1 MKDLLFIAYR
11 LKVMEYLN
19 IRKESERMTNGIF
32 KIPTPKNEPG
42 NTYAPGTKERETLK
56 AELQRQSELL
66 VDIPLI
72 INGQDI
78 KTDTVKQVVM
88 PHDHQHILA
97 NYSEAGEQEL
107 RDAIEA
113 AMAAKDAWANM
124 PWEHRAAIFLK
135 AADLISGPYR
145 DLMNAATMLGQSKTA
160 IQAEIDSAQEL
171 IDFLRFGVDYANQI
185 YQIQPDSMKNVWNR
199 LDYRPLDGFVL
210 AISPFNF
217 TAIGGNLPAAPAMM
231 GNVVVW
237 KPATTSLLA
246 NYYFI
251 RILEEAGLPKG
262 VINFIPS
269 RGSQVSEIVLTDSR
283 MAGFHFTGSTA
294 TFQTIWKNVGENI
307 ANYASY
313 PRLVGETGGKDFVF
327 AHETAQ
333 ADKVVAALVRGA
345 FEYQGQKCS
354 AASRAYIPA
363 SLWEEVKSGVIEET
377 AKLKVGDV
385 RDFRNFMG
393 AVIDKPAFDSIKEYI
408 EYAKSSPEAEII
420 AGGTYDD
427 SVGYFIQPTVI
438 VTTNPNFKTMVEEIF
453 GPVLTIYVYEN
464 EQLEDTLQAV
474 DTASMYALTG
484 AIFAQNRQAINHLE
498 NRLSGAA
505 GNFYINDK
513 PTGAMINQQPFGGS
527 RGSGTNDKAGS
538 VFNMIRWTT
547 PRVIKE
553 NFVPTTDITYPF
565 MDEE

>member
-1 MKDLLFIAYR
+1 M
-11 LKVMEYLN
+11 
-19 IRKESERMTNGIF
+19 SNGIF
-32 KIPTPKNEPG
+32 KIPAVKNEPG

-56 AELQRQSELL
+56 AELKRQSET
-66 VDIPLI
+66 VIEIPVI
-72 INGQDI
+72 INGEDV

-88 PHDHQHILA
+88 PHAHQHVLA
-97 NYSEAGEQEL
+97 NYSQAGEKEL
-107 RDAIEA
+107 RDAVEA
-113 AMAAKDAWANM
+113 AMAAKEAWANM
-124 PWEHRAAIFLK
+124 PWEHRASIFLK

-145 DLMNAATMLGQSKTA
+145 DVMNAATMLGQSKTA
-160 IQAEIDSAQEL
+160 FQSEIDAAQEL
-171 IDFLRFGVDYANQI
+171 IDFLRFGVECANQI
-185 YQIQPDSMKNVWNR
+185 YQIQPDSMKNIWNR
-199 LDYRPLDGFVL
+199 TDYRPLDGFVL

-237 KPATTSLLA
+237 KPATTSILA
-246 NYYFI
+246 NYYFM

-262 VINFIPS
+262 VINFVPS
-269 RGSQVSEIVLTDSR
+269 RGSQVSEVVLTDPR
-283 MAGFHFTGSTA
+283 MAGFHFTGSTD
-294 TFQTIWKNVGENI
+294 TFNTIWKTVGENI
-307 ANYASY
+307 SKYQSY
-313 PRLVGETGGKDFVF
+313 PRLIGETGGKDFVF

-333 ADKVVAALVRGA
+333 ADKVAAALVRGA

-363 SLWEEVKSGVIEET
+363 SMWEAVKGKLLEET

-393 AVIDKPAFDSIKEYI
+393 AVIDKPAFDSITGYI
-408 EYAKSSPEAEII
+408 DYAANSEDAEII

-427 SVGYFIQPTVI
+427 SVGYFIQPTII

-464 EQLEDTLQAV
+464 DKLEETLDAV
-474 DTASMYALTG
+474 NTASIYALTG
-484 AIFAQNRQAINHLE
+484 AIFAQDRNAIIHLE
-498 NRLSGAA
+498 RRLSEAA

-513 PTGAMINQQPFGGS
+513 PTGAMVNQQPFGGS

-538 VFNMIRWTT
+538 IFNMIRWTS

-553 NFVPTTDITYPF
+553 NFVPTTDIAYPF

>member
-1 MKDLLFIAYR
+1 M
-11 LKVMEYLN
+11 
-19 IRKESERMTNGIF
+19 SNGIF
-32 KIPTPKNEPG
+32 KIPTPTNEPG
-42 NTYAPGTKERETLK
+42 NTYAPGTKQRETLK
-56 AELQRQSELL
+56 AELKRQSEI
-66 VDIPLI
+66 VIDIPVI
-72 INGQDI
+72 INGKDI
-78 KTDTVKQVVM
+78 KTETVKQVVM
-88 PHDHQHILA
+88 PHDHHHVLA
-97 NYSEAGEQEL
+97 NYSEASEKEL
-107 RDAIEA
+107 RDAVEA

-124 PWEHRAAIFLK
+124 PWEYRAAIFLK

-145 DLMNAATMLGQSKTA
+145 DLLNAATMLGQSKTA
-160 IQAEIDSAQEL
+160 VQAEIDSAQEL
-171 IDFLRFGVDYANQI
+171 IDFLRFGVDFANQI
-185 YQIQPDSMKNVWNR
+185 YGLQPNSMKNIWNR

-217 TAIGGNLPAAPAMM
+217 TAIGGNLPTAAAIM

-237 KPATTSLLA
+237 KPATTAILS
-246 NYYFI
+246 NYYFM
-251 RILEEAGLPKG
+251 RVLEEAGLPKG
-262 VINFIPS
+262 VINFVPS
-269 RGSQVSEIVLTDSR
+269 RGSQVSEVVLKDPR
-283 MAGFHFTGSTA
+283 MSGFHFTGSTS
-294 TFQTIWKNVGENI
+294 TFQTIWKTVGENI
-307 ANYASY
+307 VNYKSY

-333 ADKVVAALVRGA
+333 ADKVVAAIVRGA

-363 SLWEEVKSGVIEET
+363 SMWEEVKKGLVEET

-393 AVIDKPAFDSIKEYI
+393 AVIDKPAFDSITSYI
-408 EYAKSSPEAEII
+408 DYAAASDEAEII

-427 SVGYFIQPTVI
+427 SVGYFIQPTII

-453 GPVLTIYVYEN
+453 GPVITIYVYEN
-464 EQLEDTLQAV
+464 DKLEETLDSL

-484 AIFAQNRQAINHLE
+484 AIFAQDRGAIMHLE
-498 NRLSGAA
+498 RRLSGAA

-513 PTGAMINQQPFGGS
+513 PTGAMIHQQPFGGS

-538 VFNMIRWTT
+538 VFNMIRWTS

-553 NFVPTTDITYPF
+553 NFAPTTDIAYPF

>member
-1 MKDLLFIAYR
+1 
-11 LKVMEYLN
+11 
-19 IRKESERMTNGIF
+19 MTNGIF
-32 KIPTPKNEPG
+32 KIPTPTNEPG

-56 AELQRQSELL
+56 AELKRQSEIV
-66 VDIPLI
+66 VDIPVI
-72 INGQDI
+72 INGQNI

-88 PHDHQHILA
+88 PHAHQHVLA
-97 NYSEAGEQEL
+97 NYSEAGEKEL

-113 AMAAKDAWANM
+113 AMDAKEAWANM

-145 DLMNAATMLGQSKTA
+145 DVMNAATMLGQSKTA

-171 IDFLRFGVDYANQI
+171 IDFLRFGVEYANQV
-185 YQIQPDSMKNVWNR
+185 YAIQPASMKNVWNR
-199 LDYRPLDGFVL
+199 TDYRPLDGFVL

-246 NYYFI
+246 NYYFM

-262 VINFIPS
+262 VINFVPS

-307 ANYASY
+307 ANYISY

-327 AHETAQ
+327 AHESAQ
-333 ADKVVAALVRGA
+333 ADKVVASIVRGA

-363 SLWEEVKSGVIEET
+363 SLWEEVKAGLIEET

-393 AVIDKPAFDSIKEYI
+393 AVIDQASFDSIKNYI
-408 EYAKSSPEAEII
+408 EYAKASEEAEII

-427 SVGYFIQPTVI
+427 SVGYFVQPTII

-464 EQLEDTLQAV
+464 DQLEETLTAV

-484 AIFAQNRQAINHLE
+484 AIFAQDRQAILHLE
-498 NRLSGAA
+498 ERLSGAA

-538 VFNMIRWTT
+538 VLNMIRWTT

-553 NFVPTTDITYPF
+553 NFAPTTDITYPF

>member
-1 MKDLLFIAYR
+1 MNL
-11 LKVMEYLN
+11 
-19 IRKESERMTNGIF
+19 TNGIF
-32 KIPTPKNEPG
+32 KIPTPTNEPG

-56 AELQRQSELL
+56 AELKRQSEIV
-66 VDIPLI
+66 VDIPVI
-72 INGQDI
+72 INGQNI

-88 PHDHQHILA
+88 PHAHQHVLA
-97 NYSEAGEQEL
+97 NYSEAGEKEL

-113 AMAAKDAWANM
+113 AMDAKEAWANM

-145 DLMNAATMLGQSKTA
+145 DVMNAATMLGQSKTA

-171 IDFLRFGVDYANQI
+171 IDFLRFGVEYANQV
-185 YQIQPDSMKNVWNR
+185 YAIQPASMKNVWNR
-199 LDYRPLDGFVL
+199 TDYRPLDGFVL

-246 NYYFI
+246 NYYFM

-262 VINFIPS
+262 VINFVPS

-307 ANYASY
+307 ANYISY

-327 AHETAQ
+327 AHESAQ
-333 ADKVVAALVRGA
+333 ADKVVASIVRGA

-363 SLWEEVKSGVIEET
+363 SLWEEVKAGLIEET

-393 AVIDKPAFDSIKEYI
+393 AVIDQASFDSIKNYI
-408 EYAKSSPEAEII
+408 EYAKASEEAEII

-427 SVGYFIQPTVI
+427 SVGYFVQPTII

-464 EQLEDTLQAV
+464 DQLEETLTAV

-484 AIFAQNRQAINHLE
+484 AIFAQDRQAILHLE
-498 NRLSGAA
+498 ERLSGAA

-538 VFNMIRWTT
+538 VLNMIRWTT

-553 NFVPTTDITYPF
+553 NFAPTTDITYPF

>member
-1 MKDLLFIAYR
+1 M
-11 LKVMEYLN
+11 
-19 IRKESERMTNGIF
+19 SNGIF
-32 KIPTPKNEPG
+32 KIPTPTNEPG

-56 AELQRQSELL
+56 AELKRQSNI
-66 VDIPLI
+66 VIDIPVI
-72 INGQDI
+72 INGKEV

-88 PHDHQHILA
+88 PHDHHHVLA
-97 NYSEAGEQEL
+97 NYSQAGEKEL
-107 RDAIEA
+107 RDAVEA

-124 PWEHRAAIFLK
+124 PWEYRAAIFLK

-145 DLMNAATMLGQSKTA
+145 DLLNAATMLGQSKTA

-171 IDFLRFGVDYANQI
+171 IDFLRFGVDFANQI
-185 YQIQPDSMKNVWNR
+185 YQLQPDSMKNVWNR

-217 TAIGGNLPAAPAMM
+217 TAIGGNLPSAAAIM

-237 KPATTSLLA
+237 KPATTSILS
-246 NYYFI
+246 NYYFM
-251 RILEEAGLPKG
+251 RVLEEAGLPKG
-262 VINFIPS
+262 VINFVPS
-269 RGSQVSEIVLTDSR
+269 RGTQVSEVVLKDPR
-283 MAGFHFTGSTA
+283 MSGFHFTGSTS
-294 TFQTIWKNVGENI
+294 TFQTIWKTVGENI
-307 ANYASY
+307 ANYKSY

-333 ADKVVAALVRGA
+333 ADKVVAAIVRGS

-363 SLWEEVKSGVIEET
+363 SMWDEVKAGLVEET

-393 AVIDKPAFDSIKEYI
+393 AVIDKPAFDSITSYI
-408 EYAKSSPEAEII
+408 EYAKASDEAEII

-427 SVGYFIQPTVI
+427 SVGYFIQPTII

-453 GPVLTIYVYEN
+453 GPVMTIYVYEN
-464 EQLEDTLQAV
+464 DKLDETLESL

-484 AIFAQNRQAINHLE
+484 AIFAQDREAIMYLE
-498 NRLSGAA
+498 RRLSGAA

-513 PTGAMINQQPFGGS
+513 PTGAMIHQQPFGGA

-538 VFNMIRWTT
+538 VFNMIRWTS

-553 NFVPTTDITYPF
+553 TFAPTTDITYSF

>member
-1 MKDLLFIAYR
+1 M
-11 LKVMEYLN
+11 
-19 IRKESERMTNGIF
+19 SNGIF
-32 KIPTPKNEPG
+32 PIPTVKNEPG
-42 NTYAPGTKERETLK
+42 NTYAPGTQARESLK
-56 AELQRQSELL
+56 AELKRQSEIV

-72 INGQDI
+72 INGEDR

-88 PHDHQHILA
+88 PHNHQHVLA
-97 NYSEAGEQEL
+97 KFSEAGEKEL
-107 RDAIEA
+107 RDAIES
-113 AMAAKDAWANM
+113 AMAAKEAWANM
-124 PWEHRAAIFLK
+124 PWEHRASIFLK
-135 AADLISGPYR
+135 AADLISGSYR
-145 DLMNAATMLGQSKTA
+145 DVMNAATMLGQSKTA
-160 IQAEIDSAQEL
+160 IQSEIDAAQEL
-171 IDFLRFGVDYANQI
+171 IDFLRFGVECANQI
-185 YQIQPDSMKNVWNR
+185 YQIQPDSMKNIWNR
-199 LDYRPLDGFVL
+199 TDYRPLDGFVL

-237 KPATTSLLA
+237 KPATTSVLS
-246 NYYFI
+246 NYYFM

-262 VINFIPS
+262 VINFVPS
-269 RGSQVSEIVLTDSR
+269 RGSQVSEIVLTDPCMS
-283 MAGFHFTGSTA
+283 GFHFTGSTD
-294 TFQTIWKNVGENI
+294 TFNTIWKTVGENI
-307 ANYASY
+307 SKYESY

-333 ADKVVAALVRGA
+333 ADKVVAGLVRGA

-363 SLWEEVKSGVIEET
+363 SMWEEVKAGLLEET

-393 AVIDKPAFDSIKEYI
+393 AVIDKPAFDSITSYI
-408 EYAKSSPEAEII
+408 DYAAESKEAEII

-427 SVGYFIQPTVI
+427 SVGYFVQPTII

-464 EQLEDTLQAV
+464 DKMEETLDSV
-474 DTASMYALTG
+474 NTASMYALTG
-484 AIFAQNRQAINHLE
+484 AIFAQDRQVIMHLE
-498 NRLSGAA
+498 RRLSGAA

-513 PTGAMINQQPFGGS
+513 PTGAMVNQQPFGGS

-538 VFNMIRWTT
+538 IFNMIRWTS

-553 NFVPTTDITYPF
+553 NFAPTTDVAYPF

>member
-1 MKDLLFIAYR
+1 M
-11 LKVMEYLN
+11 
-19 IRKESERMTNGIF
+19 SNGIF

-56 AELQRQSELL
+56 AELERQSNTV
-66 VDIPLI
+66 VDIPVI
-72 INGQDI
+72 INGQNI
-78 KTDTVKQVVM
+78 TTDTIKQVVM
-88 PHDHQHILA
+88 PHNHQHVLA
-97 NYSEAGEQEL
+97 NYSQASEKEL
-107 RDAIEA
+107 RDAVEA
-113 AMAAKDAWANM
+113 AMAAKESWANM

-145 DLMNAATMLGQSKTA
+145 DVMNAATMLGQSKTA

-171 IDFLRFGVDYANQI
+171 ADFLRFGVDYANQV
-185 YQIQPDSMKNVWNR
+185 YSIQPDSMKNVWNR
-199 LDYRPLDGFVL
+199 TDYRPLDGFVL

-217 TAIGGNLPAAPAMM
+217 TAIGGNLPSAPAMM

-237 KPATTSLLA
+237 KPASTSILA
-246 NYYFI
+246 NYYFL

-262 VINFIPS
+262 VINFVPS
-269 RGSQVSEIVLTDSR
+269 RGADVSEIVLKDPR
-283 MAGFHFTGSTA
+283 MSGFHFTGSTA
-294 TFQTIWKNVGENI
+294 TFQTIWKTVGENI
-307 ANYASY
+307 ASYKSY

-333 ADKVVAALVRGA
+333 ADKVVSNLVRGA

-363 SLWEEVKSGVIEET
+363 SLWETVKAGLVEEV
-377 AKLKVGDV
+377 AKIKVGDV

-393 AVIDKPAFDSIKEYI
+393 AVIDKPAFDSIVSYI
-408 EYAKSSPEAEII
+408 EYAKASEEAEILT
-420 AGGTYDD
+420 GGTYDD
-427 SVGYFIQPTVI
+427 SVGYFVQPTII
-438 VTTNPNFKTMVEEIF
+438 VTTNPNFKTMTEEIF

-464 EQLEDTLQAV
+464 EKLEDTLTAV

-484 AIFAQNRQAINHLE
+484 SIFAQDRGAIVYLE

-553 NFVPTTDITYPF
+553 NFAPTTDIAYPF

>member
-1 MKDLLFIAYR
+1 
-11 LKVMEYLN
+11 
-19 IRKESERMTNGIF
+19 MTNGIF
-32 KIPTPKNEPG
+32 KIPTPTNEPG

-56 AELQRQSELL
+56 AELKRQSEIV
-66 VDIPLI
+66 VDIPVI
-72 INGQDI
+72 INGQNI

-88 PHDHQHILA
+88 PHAHQHVLA
-97 NYSEAGEQEL
+97 NYSEAGEKEL

-113 AMAAKDAWANM
+113 AMAAKEAWANM

-145 DLMNAATMLGQSKTA
+145 DVMNAATMLGQSKTA

-171 IDFLRFGVDYANQI
+171 IDFLRFGVEYANQV
-185 YQIQPDSMKNVWNR
+185 YAIQPASMKNVWNR
-199 LDYRPLDGFVL
+199 TDYRPLDGFVL

-246 NYYFI
+246 NYYFM

-262 VINFIPS
+262 VINFVPS

-307 ANYASY
+307 ANYISY

-327 AHETAQ
+327 AHESAQ
-333 ADKVVAALVRGA
+333 ADKVVASIVRGA

-363 SLWEEVKSGVIEET
+363 SLWEEVKAGLIEET

-393 AVIDKPAFDSIKEYI
+393 AVIDQASFDSIKNYI
-408 EYAKSSPEAEII
+408 EYAKASEEAEII

-427 SVGYFIQPTVI
+427 SVGYFVQPTII

-464 EQLEDTLQAV
+464 DQLEETLTAV

-484 AIFAQNRQAINHLE
+484 AIFAQDRQAILHLE
-498 NRLSGAA
+498 ERLSGAA

-538 VFNMIRWTT
+538 VLNMIRWTT

-553 NFVPTTDITYPF
+553 NFAPTTDIAYPF

>member
-1 MKDLLFIAYR
+1 
-11 LKVMEYLN
+11 
-19 IRKESERMTNGIF
+19 MTNGIF
-32 KIPTPKNEPG
+32 KIPTPKNEPA

-56 AELQRQSELL
+56 AELKRQSELVL
-66 VDIPLI
+66 DIPLV
-72 INGQDI
+72 INGQNI
-78 KTDTVKQVVM
+78 KTNTVKQVVM

-113 AMAAKDAWANM
+113 AMAAKEAWANM

-185 YQIQPDSMKNVWNR
+185 YQIQPDSMKNIWNR

-246 NYYFI
+246 NYYFMQ
-251 RILEEAGLPKG
+251 ILEEAGLPKG

-269 RGSQVSEIVLTDSR
+269 RGSQVSEIVLKDSR
-283 MAGFHFTGSTA
+283 MSGFHFTGSTA
-294 TFQTIWKNVGENI
+294 TFQTIWKSVGENI

-333 ADKVVAALVRGA
+333 ADKVVANLVRGA

-363 SLWEEVKSGVIEET
+363 SL
-377 AKLKVGDV
+377 
-385 RDFRNFMG
+385 
-393 AVIDKPAFDSIKEYI
+393 
-408 EYAKSSPEAEII
+408 
-420 AGGTYDD
+420 
-427 SVGYFIQPTVI
+427 
-438 VTTNPNFKTMVEEIF
+438 
-453 GPVLTIYVYEN
+453 
-464 EQLEDTLQAV
+464 
-474 DTASMYALTG
+474 
-484 AIFAQNRQAINHLE
+484 
-498 NRLSGAA
+498 
-505 GNFYINDK
+505 
-513 PTGAMINQQPFGGS
+513 
-527 RGSGTNDKAGS
+527 
-538 VFNMIRWTT
+538 
-547 PRVIKE
+547 
-553 NFVPTTDITYPF
+553 
-565 MDEE
+565 

>member
-1 MKDLLFIAYR
+1 M
-11 LKVMEYLN
+11 
-19 IRKESERMTNGIF
+19 SNGIF

-42 NTYAPGTKERETLK
+42 YTYAPGTKERETLK
-56 AELQRQSELL
+56 AELNRQSNIV
-66 VDIPLI
+66 VDIPVI
-72 INGQDI
+72 INGENI

-88 PHDHQHILA
+88 PHNHQHVLA
-97 NYSEAGEQEL
+97 NYSEAGEPEL
-107 RDAIEA
+107 RAAVEA
-113 AMAAKDAWANM
+113 AMAAKESWANM

-145 DLMNAATMLGQSKTA
+145 DLMNAATMLGQSKTV

-171 IDFLRFGVDYANQI
+171 ADFLRFGVDYANQV

-217 TAIGGNLPAAPAMM
+217 TAIGGNLPSAPAMM

-237 KPATTSLLA
+237 KPATTSILA
-246 NYYFI
+246 NYYFM

-262 VINFIPS
+262 VINFVPS
-269 RGSQVSEIVLTDSR
+269 RGSQVSEIVLTDPR

-307 ANYASY
+307 ANYQSY

-333 ADKVVAALVRGA
+333 VDKVVSNLVRGA

-363 SLWEEVKSGVIEET
+363 SIWEDVKAGLLEQT

-393 AVIDKPAFDSIKEYI
+393 AVIDKAAFDSITSYI
-408 EYAKSSPEAEII
+408 EYAREAEDAEII

-427 SVGYFIQPTVI
+427 SVGYFIQPTII
-438 VTTNPNFKTMVEEIF
+438 VTSNPNFKTMVEEIF

-464 EQLEDTLQAV
+464 EKLEETLDSV
-474 DTASMYALTG
+474 DSASMYALTG
-484 AIFAQNRQAINHLE
+484 AIFAQDRTAIMHLE

-553 NFVPTTDITYPF
+553 NFAPTTDIAYPF

>member
-1 MKDLLFIAYR
+1 M
-11 LKVMEYLN
+11 
-19 IRKESERMTNGIF
+19 SNGIF

-56 AELQRQSELL
+56 AELERQSNTVVE
-66 VDIPLI
+66 IPII
-72 INGQDI
+72 INGQNITTDNI
-78 KTDTVKQVVM
+78 KKVVM
-88 PHDHQHILA
+88 PHNHQHVLA
-97 NYSEAGEQEL
+97 NYSEAGEKEL
-107 RDAIEA
+107 RNAVEA
-113 AMAAKDAWANM
+113 AMAAKESWANM

-145 DLMNAATMLGQSKTA
+145 DLINAATMLGQSKTA
-160 IQAEIDSAQEL
+160 IQAEIDAAQEL
-171 IDFLRFGVDYANQI
+171 ADFLRFGVDYANQV

-199 LDYRPLDGFVL
+199 TDYRPLDGFVL

-237 KPATTSLLA
+237 KPASTSVLA
-246 NYYFI
+246 NYYFM
-251 RILEEAGLPKG
+251 RILEESGLPKG
-262 VINFIPS
+262 VINFVPS
-269 RGSQVSEIVLTDSR
+269 RGSQVSEIVLKDPR
-283 MAGFHFTGSTA
+283 MSGFHFTGSTA
-294 TFQTIWKNVGENI
+294 TFQTIWKTVGENI
-307 ANYASY
+307 ANYKSY

-333 ADKVVAALVRGA
+333 ADKVVANLVRGA

-354 AASRAYIPA
+354 AASRAYIPT
-363 SLWEEVKSGVIEET
+363 SLWETVKAGLLEAV
-377 AKLKVGDV
+377 AKIKVGDV

-393 AVIDKPAFDSIKEYI
+393 AVIDKPAFDSIVNYI
-408 EYAKSSPEAEII
+408 EYAKESEEAEII

-427 SVGYFIQPTVI
+427 SVGYFIQPTII
-438 VTTNPNFKTMVEEIF
+438 VTTNPNFKTMTEEIF

-464 EQLEDTLQAV
+464 DKLEETLEAV

-484 AIFAQNRQAINHLE
+484 SIFAQDRQAIVHLE
-498 NRLSGAA
+498 NRLSSAA

-553 NFVPTTDITYPF
+553 NFAPTTDVAYPF

>member
-1 MKDLLFIAYR
+1 
-11 LKVMEYLN
+11 
-19 IRKESERMTNGIF
+19 MTNGIF
-32 KIPTPKNEPG
+32 KIPTPTNEPG

-56 AELQRQSELL
+56 AELKRQSEIV
-66 VDIPLI
+66 VDIPVI
-72 INGQDI
+72 INGQNI

-88 PHDHQHILA
+88 PHAHQHVLA
-97 NYSEAGEQEL
+97 NYSEAGEKEL

-113 AMAAKDAWANM
+113 AMDAKEAWANM

-145 DLMNAATMLGQSKTA
+145 DVMNAATMLGQSKTA

-171 IDFLRFGVDYANQI
+171 IDFLRFGVEYANQV
-185 YQIQPDSMKNVWNR
+185 YAIQPASMKNVWNR
-199 LDYRPLDGFVL
+199 TDYRPLDGFVL

-246 NYYFI
+246 NYYFM

-262 VINFIPS
+262 VINFVPS
-269 RGSQVSEIVLTDSR
+269 RGSQVSEVVLTDPR
-283 MAGFHFTGSTA
+283 MSGFHFTGSTA

-307 ANYASY
+307 ANYTSY

-333 ADKVVAALVRGA
+333 ADKVVASIVRGA

-363 SLWEEVKSGVIEET
+363 SLWEEVKAGLIEET

-393 AVIDKPAFDSIKEYI
+393 AVIDQASFDTIKGYI
-408 EYAKSSPEAEII
+408 EYAKASEEAEII

-427 SVGYFIQPTVI
+427 SVGYFVQPTII

-464 EQLEDTLQAV
+464 DQLEETLTAV

-484 AIFAQNRQAINHLE
+484 AIFAQDRAAILHLE
-498 NRLSGAA
+498 ERLSGAA

-538 VFNMIRWTT
+538 VLNMIRWTT

-553 NFVPTTDITYPF
+553 NFAPTTDIAYPF

>member
-1 MKDLLFIAYR
+1 M
-11 LKVMEYLN
+11 
-19 IRKESERMTNGIF
+19 SNGIF
-32 KIPTPKNEPG
+32 KIPTPTNEPG

-56 AELQRQSELL
+56 AELKRQSNI
-66 VDIPLI
+66 VIDIPVI
-72 INGQDI
+72 INGKEV

-88 PHDHQHILA
+88 PHDHHHVLA
-97 NYSEAGEQEL
+97 NYSQAGEKEL
-107 RDAIEA
+107 RDAVEA

-124 PWEHRAAIFLK
+124 PWEYRAAIFLK

-145 DLMNAATMLGQSKTA
+145 DLLNAATMLGQSKTA

-171 IDFLRFGVDYANQI
+171 IDFLRFGVDFANQI
-185 YQIQPDSMKNVWNR
+185 YQLQPDSMKNVWNR

-217 TAIGGNLPAAPAMM
+217 TAIGGNLPSAAAIM

-237 KPATTSLLA
+237 KPATTSILS
-246 NYYFI
+246 NYYFM
-251 RILEEAGLPKG
+251 RVLEEAGLPKG
-262 VINFIPS
+262 VINFVPS
-269 RGSQVSEIVLTDSR
+269 RGTQVSEVVLKDPR
-283 MAGFHFTGSTA
+283 MSGFHFTGSTS
-294 TFQTIWKNVGENI
+294 TFQTIWKTVGENI
-307 ANYASY
+307 ANYKSY

-333 ADKVVAALVRGA
+333 ADKVVAAIVRGS

-363 SLWEEVKSGVIEET
+363 SMWDEVKAGLVGET

-393 AVIDKPAFDSIKEYI
+393 AVIDKPAFDSITSYI
-408 EYAKSSPEAEII
+408 EYAKASDEAEII

-427 SVGYFIQPTVI
+427 SVGYFIQPTII

-453 GPVLTIYVYEN
+453 GPVMTIYVYEN
-464 EQLEDTLQAV
+464 DKLDETLESL

-484 AIFAQNRQAINHLE
+484 AIFAQDREAIMYLE
-498 NRLSGAA
+498 RRLSGAA

-513 PTGAMINQQPFGGS
+513 PTGAMIHQQPFGGA

-538 VFNMIRWTT
+538 VFNMIRWTS

-553 NFVPTTDITYPF
+553 TFAPTTDITYSF

>member
-1 MKDLLFIAYR
+1 VTK
-11 LKVMEYLN
+11 YLN
-19 IRKESERMTNGIF
+19 RKEREKMSNGIF
-32 KIPTPKNEPG
+32 KIPTPINEPG

-56 AELQRQSELL
+56 AELKRQSETI
-66 VDIPLI
+66 VDIPVI
-72 INGQDI
+72 INGENI

-88 PHDHQHILA
+88 PHDHQHVLA
-97 NYSEAGEQEL
+97 NYSQAGEKEL
-107 RDAIEA
+107 RAAVES
-113 AMAAKDAWANM
+113 AMAAKAAWENT

-145 DLMNAATMLGQSKTA
+145 DVMNAATMLGQSKTA

-171 IDFLRFGVDYANQI
+171 VDFLRFGVDYANQI
-185 YQIQPDSMKNVWNR
+185 YQIQPESMKNVWNR
-199 LDYRPLDGFVL
+199 LDYRGLDGFVL

-217 TAIGGNLPAAPAMM
+217 TAIGGNLPSAPAMM

-237 KPATTSLLA
+237 KPATTSILA

-262 VINFIPS
+262 VINFVPS
-269 RGSQVSEIVLTDSR
+269 RGSQVSEVVLTDPR
-283 MAGFHFTGSTA
+283 MAGFHFTGSTS
-294 TFQTIWKNVGENI
+294 TFQTIWKTVGENI
-307 ANYASY
+307 ANYKSY
-313 PRLVGETGGKDFVF
+313 PRLIGETGGKDFVL

-333 ADKVVAALVRGA
+333 ADKVVANLVRGS

-363 SLWEEVKSGVIEET
+363 SMWEEVKAGLMEET

-385 RDFRNFMG
+385 RDFTNFMG
-393 AVIDKPAFDSIKEYI
+393 AVIDKPAFDSITSYI
-408 EYAKSSPEAEII
+408 DYAAASEEAEII

-427 SVGYFIQPTVI
+427 SVGYFVQPTII
-438 VTTNPNFKTMVEEIF
+438 VTSNPNFKTMVEEIF

-464 EQLEDTLQAV
+464 DKLEETLDAL

-484 AIFAQNRQAINHLE
+484 AIFAQDRQAIVHLE
-498 NRLSGAA
+498 RRLTGAA
-505 GNFYINDK
+505 GNLYINDK

-538 VFNMIRWTT
+538 VFNMIRWTS

-553 NFVPTTDITYPF
+553 NFAPTTAVAYPF
-565 MDEE
+565 MDAE

>member
-1 MKDLLFIAYR
+1 M
-11 LKVMEYLN
+11 
-19 IRKESERMTNGIF
+19 SNGIF
-32 KIPTPKNEPG
+32 KIPTPTNEPG

-56 AELQRQSELL
+56 AELKRQSETK
-66 VDIPLI
+66 VEIPVI
-72 INGQDI
+72 INGQDV
-78 KTDTVKQVVM
+78 KTDTIKQVVM
-88 PHDHQHILA
+88 PHDHQHVLA
-97 NYSEAGEQEL
+97 NYSQAGEKEL

-113 AMAAKDAWANM
+113 AMAAKEEWANM
-124 PWEHRAAIFLK
+124 AWEHRAAIFLK

-145 DLMNAATMLGQSKTA
+145 DVMNAATMLGQSKTA
-160 IQAEIDSAQEL
+160 YQAEIDSAQEL

-185 YQIQPDSMKNVWNR
+185 YQIQPASMKNIWNR
-199 LDYRPLDGFVL
+199 TDYRPLDGFVL

-237 KPATTSLLA
+237 KPASTSILA
-246 NYYFI
+246 NYYFM

-262 VINFIPS
+262 VINFVPS
-269 RGSQVSEIVLTDSR
+269 RGSQVSEVVLTDPR
-283 MAGFHFTGSTA
+283 MSGFHFTGSTS
-294 TFQTIWKNVGENI
+294 TFQTIWKTVGENI
-307 ANYASY
+307 HRYHSY
-313 PRLVGETGGKDFVF
+313 PRLIGETGGKDFVF
-327 AHETAQ
+327 AHESAQ
-333 ADKVVAALVRGA
+333 ADKVVANLVRGA

-363 SLWEEVKSGVIEET
+363 SMWEEVKAGLLEET
-377 AKLKVGDV
+377 AKIKVGDV

-393 AVIDKPAFDSIKEYI
+393 AVIDKPAFDSIVSFI
-408 EYAKSSPEAEII
+408 ETAKASEDAEII

-427 SVGYFIQPTVI
+427 SKGYFIQPTI
-438 VTTNPNFKTMVEEIF
+438 ILTKNPNFKTLCEEIF

-464 EQLEDTLQAV
+464 DKLEETLDAV
-474 DTASMYALTG
+474 DSASMYALTG
-484 AIFAQNRQAINHLE
+484 SIFAQDRQAIVHLE
-498 NRLSGAA
+498 RRLSGAA

-538 VFNMIRWTT
+538 VFNMIRWTS

-553 NFVPTTDITYPF
+553 NFAPTTDITYPF

>member
-1 MKDLLFIAYR
+1 M
-11 LKVMEYLN
+11 
-19 IRKESERMTNGIF
+19 SNGIF

-42 NTYAPGTKERETLK
+42 YTYAPGTKERETLK
-56 AELQRQSELL
+56 AELNRQSNIV
-66 VDIPLI
+66 VDIPVI
-72 INGQDI
+72 INGENI

-88 PHDHQHILA
+88 PHNHQHVLA
-97 NYSEAGEQEL
+97 NYSEAGEPEL
-107 RDAIEA
+107 RAAVEA
-113 AMAAKDAWANM
+113 AMAAKESWANM

-145 DLMNAATMLGQSKTA
+145 DLMNAATMLGQSKTV

-171 IDFLRFGVDYANQI
+171 ADFLRFGVDYANQV

-217 TAIGGNLPAAPAMM
+217 TAIGGNLPSAPAMM

-237 KPATTSLLA
+237 KPATTSILA
-246 NYYFI
+246 NYYFM

-262 VINFIPS
+262 VINFVPS
-269 RGSQVSEIVLTDSR
+269 RGSQVSEIVLTDPR

-307 ANYASY
+307 ENYQSY

-333 ADKVVAALVRGA
+333 VDKVVSNLVRGA

-363 SLWEEVKSGVIEET
+363 SIWEDVKAGLLEQT

-393 AVIDKPAFDSIKEYI
+393 AVIDKAAFDSITSYI
-408 EYAKSSPEAEII
+408 EYAREAEDAEII

-427 SVGYFIQPTVI
+427 SVGYFIQPTII
-438 VTTNPNFKTMVEEIF
+438 VTSNPNFKTMVEEIF

-464 EQLEDTLQAV
+464 EKLEETLDSV
-474 DTASMYALTG
+474 DSASMYALTG
-484 AIFAQNRQAINHLE
+484 AIFAQDRTAIMHLE

-553 NFVPTTDITYPF
+553 NFAPTTDIAYPF

>member
-1 MKDLLFIAYR
+1 M
-11 LKVMEYLN
+11 
-19 IRKESERMTNGIF
+19 SNGIF

-56 AELQRQSELL
+56 AELERQSNTV
-66 VDIPLI
+66 VDIPVI
-72 INGQDI
+72 INGQNI
-78 KTDTVKQVVM
+78 TTDTIKQVVM
-88 PHDHQHILA
+88 PHNHQHVLA
-97 NYSEAGEQEL
+97 NYSQASEKEL
-107 RDAIEA
+107 RDAVEA
-113 AMAAKDAWANM
+113 AMAAKESWANM

-145 DLMNAATMLGQSKTA
+145 DVMNAATMLGQSKTA

-171 IDFLRFGVDYANQI
+171 ADFLRFGVDYANQV
-185 YQIQPDSMKNVWNR
+185 YAIQPDSMKNVWNR
-199 LDYRPLDGFVL
+199 TDYRPLDGFVL

-217 TAIGGNLPAAPAMM
+217 TAIGGNLPSAPAMM

-237 KPATTSLLA
+237 KPASTSILA
-246 NYYFI
+246 NYYFL

-262 VINFIPS
+262 VINFVPS
-269 RGSQVSEIVLTDSR
+269 RGADVSEIVLKDPR
-283 MAGFHFTGSTA
+283 MSGFHFTGSTA
-294 TFQTIWKNVGENI
+294 TFQTIWKTVGENI
-307 ANYASY
+307 ASYKSY

-333 ADKVVAALVRGA
+333 ADKVVSNLVRGA

-363 SLWEEVKSGVIEET
+363 SLWETVKAGLVEEV
-377 AKLKVGDV
+377 AKIKVGDV

-393 AVIDKPAFDSIKEYI
+393 AVIDKPAFDSIVSYI
-408 EYAKSSPEAEII
+408 EYAKASEEAEILT
-420 AGGTYDD
+420 GGTYDD
-427 SVGYFIQPTVI
+427 SVGYFVQPTII
-438 VTTNPNFKTMVEEIF
+438 VTTNPNFKTMTEEIF

-464 EQLEDTLQAV
+464 EKLEDTLTAV

-484 AIFAQNRQAINHLE
+484 SIFAQDRGAIVYLE

-553 NFVPTTDITYPF
+553 NFAPTTDIAYPF

>member
-1 MKDLLFIAYR
+1 M
-11 LKVMEYLN
+11 
-19 IRKESERMTNGIF
+19 SNGIF
-32 KIPTPKNEPG
+32 KIPTPTNEPG

-56 AELQRQSELL
+56 AELKRQSSI
-66 VDIPLI
+66 VIDIPVI
-72 INGQDI
+72 INGKEV

-88 PHDHQHILA
+88 PHDHHHVLA
-97 NYSEAGEQEL
+97 NYSEATEKEL
-107 RDAIEA
+107 HDAVEA

-135 AADLISGPYR
+135 AADLLSGPYR
-145 DLMNAATMLGQSKTA
+145 DVINAATMLGQSKTA
-160 IQAEIDSAQEL
+160 VQAEIDSAQEL
-171 IDFLRFGVDYANQI
+171 IDFLRFGVDFANQI
-185 YQIQPDSMKNVWNR
+185 YRLQPNSMKNVWNR

-217 TAIGGNLPAAPAMM
+217 TAIGGNLPSAAAIM

-237 KPATTSLLA
+237 KPATTALLS
-246 NYYFI
+246 NYYFM
-251 RILEEAGLPKG
+251 RLLEEAGLPKG
-262 VINFIPS
+262 VINFVPS
-269 RGSQVSEIVLTDSR
+269 RGTQVSEVVLKDPR
-283 MAGFHFTGSTA
+283 MSGFHFTGSTS
-294 TFQTIWKNVGENI
+294 TFQTIWKTVGENI
-307 ANYASY
+307 ANYKSY

-333 ADKVVAALVRGA
+333 ADKVVAAIVRGS

-363 SLWEEVKSGVIEET
+363 SMWDEVKAGLVEET

-393 AVIDKPAFDSIKEYI
+393 AVIDKPAFDSITSYI
-408 EYAKSSPEAEII
+408 EYAKASDEAEII
-420 AGGTYDD
+420 VGGTYDD
-427 SVGYFIQPTVI
+427 SVGYFVQPTII
-438 VTTNPNFKTMVEEIF
+438 VATNPNFKTMVEEIF
-453 GPVLTIYVYEN
+453 GPVMTIYVYEN
-464 EQLEDTLQAV
+464 EKLEETLDSL

-484 AIFAQNRQAINHLE
+484 AIFAQDREAIMHLE
-498 NRLSGAA
+498 RRLSGAA

-513 PTGAMINQQPFGGS
+513 PTGAMIHQQPFGGS

-538 VFNMIRWTT
+538 VFNMIRWTS

-553 NFVPTTDITYPF
+553 TFAPTTEIVYPF

>member
-1 MKDLLFIAYR
+1 
-11 LKVMEYLN
+11 V
-19 IRKESERMTNGIF
+19 SNGVF
-32 KIPTPKNEPG
+32 KIPTPINEPG
-42 NTYAPGTKERETLK
+42 NSYAPGTKERETLK
-56 AELQRQSELL
+56 AELARQSEMV
-66 VDIPLI
+66 VDIPVI
-72 INGQDI
+72 INGEDI

-88 PHDHQHILA
+88 PHDHQHVLA
-97 NYSEAGEQEL
+97 NYSVAGEKEL
-107 RDAIEA
+107 RAAVEA
-113 AMAAKDAWANM
+113 ALAAKEAWENT
-124 PWEHRAAIFLK
+124 PWEHRAAVFLK

-145 DLMNAATMLGQSKTA
+145 DVINAATMLGQSKTA

-171 IDFLRFGVDYANQI
+171 ADFLRFGVDYANQI
-185 YQIQPDSMKNVWNR
+185 YQIQPDNIKNVWNR
-199 LDYRPLDGFVL
+199 LDYRALDGFVL

-217 TAIGGNLPAAPAMM
+217 TAIGGNLPSAPAMM

-237 KPATTSLLA
+237 KPASTSVLA
-246 NYYFI
+246 NYYFM

-262 VINFIPS
+262 VINFVPS
-269 RGSQVSEIVLTDSR
+269 RGSQVSEVVLTDPR
-283 MAGFHFTGSTA
+283 MAGFHFTGSTS
-294 TFQTIWKNVGENI
+294 TFQTIWKTVGENI
-307 ANYASY
+307 TNYQSY

-333 ADKVVAALVRGA
+333 ADKVVANLVRGA

-363 SLWEEVKSGVIEET
+363 SMWEKVKAGLLEET

-385 RDFRNFMG
+385 RNFTNFMG
-393 AVIDKPAFDSIKEYI
+393 AVIDKAAFDSIASYI
-408 EYAKSSPEAEII
+408 DYAKASEEAEII

-427 SVGYFIQPTVI
+427 SVGYFVQPTII

-464 EQLEDTLQAV
+464 NKLEETLDSL

-484 AIFAQNRQAINHLE
+484 SIFAQDRQAILHLE
-498 NRLSGAA
+498 RRLSGAA

-538 VFNMIRWTT
+538 VFNMVRWTS

-553 NFVPTTDITYPF
+553 NFAPTTDIAYPF

>member
-1 MKDLLFIAYR
+1 M
-11 LKVMEYLN
+11 
-19 IRKESERMTNGIF
+19 SNGVF
-32 KIPTPKNEPG
+32 KIPTAKNEPG

-56 AELQRQSELL
+56 AELKRQSEM
-66 VDIPLI
+66 VVEIPVI
-72 INGQDI
+72 INGEDV

-88 PHDHQHILA
+88 PHDHQHVLA
-97 NYSEAGEQEL
+97 NYSQAGEKEL
-107 RDAIEA
+107 RDAVEA
-113 AMAAKDAWANM
+113 AMAAKEAWANM
-124 PWEHRAAIFLK
+124 PWEHRASIFLK

-145 DLMNAATMLGQSKTA
+145 DVMNAATMLGQSKTA
-160 IQAEIDSAQEL
+160 FQSEIDAAQEL
-171 IDFLRFGVDYANQI
+171 IDFLRFGVECANQI
-185 YQIQPDSMKNVWNR
+185 YQIQPESMKNIWNR
-199 LDYRPLDGFVL
+199 TDYRPLDGFVL

-237 KPATTSLLA
+237 KPATTSILA
-246 NYYFI
+246 NYYFM

-262 VINFIPS
+262 VINFVPS
-269 RGSQVSEIVLTDSR
+269 RGSQVSEVVLTDRR
-283 MAGFHFTGSTA
+283 MSGFHFTGSTD
-294 TFQTIWKNVGENI
+294 TFNTIWKTVGENI
-307 ANYASY
+307 AKYNSY
-313 PRLVGETGGKDFVF
+313 PRLIGETGGKDFVF

-333 ADKVVAALVRGA
+333 ADKVAAALVRGA

-363 SLWEEVKSGVIEET
+363 SMWEEVKGKLLEET

-393 AVIDKPAFDSIKEYI
+393 AVIDKPAFDSITGYI
-408 EYAKSSPEAEII
+408 DYAANSEDAEII

-427 SVGYFIQPTVI
+427 SVGYFVQPTII

-464 EQLEDTLQAV
+464 DKLEETLDAV
-474 DTASMYALTG
+474 NTASIYALTG
-484 AIFAQNRQAINHLE
+484 AIFAQDRQAIIHLE
-498 NRLSGAA
+498 RRLSEAA

-513 PTGAMINQQPFGGS
+513 PTGAMVNQQPFGGS

-538 VFNMIRWTT
+538 IFNMIRWTS

>member
-1 MKDLLFIAYR
+1 M
-11 LKVMEYLN
+11 
-19 IRKESERMTNGIF
+19 SNGIF
-32 KIPTPKNEPG
+32 KIPTAKNEPG

-56 AELQRQSELL
+56 AELKRQSEM
-66 VDIPLI
+66 VVEIPVI
-72 INGQDI
+72 INGEDV

-88 PHDHQHILA
+88 PHDHQHVLA
-97 NYSEAGEQEL
+97 NYSQAGEKEL
-107 RDAIEA
+107 RDAVEA
-113 AMAAKDAWANM
+113 AMAAKEAWANM
-124 PWEHRAAIFLK
+124 PWEHRASIFLK

-145 DLMNAATMLGQSKTA
+145 DVMNAATMLGQSKTA
-160 IQAEIDSAQEL
+160 FQSEIDAAQEL
-171 IDFLRFGVDYANQI
+171 IDFLRFGVECANQI
-185 YQIQPDSMKNVWNR
+185 YQIQPESMKNIWNR
-199 LDYRPLDGFVL
+199 TDYRPLDGFVL

-217 TAIGGNLPAAPAMM
+217 SAIGGNLPAAPAMM

-237 KPATTSLLA
+237 KPATTSILA
-246 NYYFI
+246 NYYFM

-262 VINFIPS
+262 VINFVPS
-269 RGSQVSEIVLTDSR
+269 RGSQVSEVVLTDRR
-283 MAGFHFTGSTA
+283 MSGFHFTGSTD
-294 TFQTIWKNVGENI
+294 TFNTIWKTVGENI
-307 ANYASY
+307 AKYNSY
-313 PRLVGETGGKDFVF
+313 PRLIGETGGKDFVF

-333 ADKVVAALVRGA
+333 ADKVAAALVRGA

-363 SLWEEVKSGVIEET
+363 SMWEEVKGKMLEET

-393 AVIDKPAFDSIKEYI
+393 AVIDKPAFDSITGYI
-408 EYAKSSPEAEII
+408 DYAANSEDAEII

-427 SVGYFIQPTVI
+427 SVGYFIQPTII

-464 EQLEDTLQAV
+464 DKLEETLDAV
-474 DTASMYALTG
+474 NTASIYALTG
-484 AIFAQNRQAINHLE
+484 AIFAQDRNAIIHLE
-498 NRLSGAA
+498 RRLSEAA

-513 PTGAMINQQPFGGS
+513 PTGAMVNQQPFGGS

-538 VFNMIRWTT
+538 IFNMIRWTS

-553 NFVPTTDITYPF
+553 NFVPTTDIAYPF

>member
-1 MKDLLFIAYR
+1 M
-11 LKVMEYLN
+11 
-19 IRKESERMTNGIF
+19 SNGIF
-32 KIPTPKNEPG
+32 KIPAVKNEPG

-56 AELQRQSELL
+56 AELKRQSEK
-66 VDIPLI
+66 VIEIPVI
-72 INGQDI
+72 INGEDV

-88 PHDHQHILA
+88 PHAHQHVLA
-97 NYSEAGEQEL
+97 NYSQAGEKEL
-107 RDAIEA
+107 RDAVEA
-113 AMAAKDAWANM
+113 AMAAKEAWANM
-124 PWEHRAAIFLK
+124 PWEHRASIFLK

-145 DLMNAATMLGQSKTA
+145 DVMNAATMLGQSKTA
-160 IQAEIDSAQEL
+160 FQSEIDAAQEL
-171 IDFLRFGVDYANQI
+171 IDFLRFGVECANQI
-185 YQIQPDSMKNVWNR
+185 YQIQPDSMKNIWNR
-199 LDYRPLDGFVL
+199 TDYRPLDGFVL

-237 KPATTSLLA
+237 KPATTSILA
-246 NYYFI
+246 NYYFM

-262 VINFIPS
+262 VINFVPS
-269 RGSQVSEIVLTDSR
+269 RGSQVSEVVLTDPR
-283 MAGFHFTGSTA
+283 MAGFHFTGSTD
-294 TFQTIWKNVGENI
+294 TFNTIWKTVGENI
-307 ANYASY
+307 SKYQSY
-313 PRLVGETGGKDFVF
+313 PRLIGETGGKDFVF

-333 ADKVVAALVRGA
+333 ADKVAAALVRGA

-363 SLWEEVKSGVIEET
+363 SMWEAVKGKLLEDT

-393 AVIDKPAFDSIKEYI
+393 AVIDKPAFDSITGYI
-408 EYAKSSPEAEII
+408 DYAANSEDAEII

-427 SVGYFIQPTVI
+427 SVGYFIQPTII

-464 EQLEDTLQAV
+464 DKLEETLDAV
-474 DTASMYALTG
+474 NTASIYALTG
-484 AIFAQNRQAINHLE
+484 AIFAQDRNAIIHLE
-498 NRLSGAA
+498 RRLSEAA

-513 PTGAMINQQPFGGS
+513 PTGAMVNQQPFGGS

-538 VFNMIRWTT
+538 IFNMIRWTS

-553 NFVPTTDITYPF
+553 NFVPTTDIAYPF

>member
-1 MKDLLFIAYR
+1 M
-11 LKVMEYLN
+11 
-19 IRKESERMTNGIF
+19 SNGIF
-32 KIPTPKNEPG
+32 KIPTPLNEPG
-42 NTYAPGTKERETLK
+42 NSYAPGTKERETLK
-56 AELQRQSELL
+56 AELKRQSNIV
-66 VDIPLI
+66 VDIPVI
-72 INGQDI
+72 INGEEV

-88 PHDHQHILA
+88 PHDHQHVLA
-97 NYSEAGEQEL
+97 NYSQAGEKEL
-107 RDAIEA
+107 RDSIEA
-113 AMAAKDAWANM
+113 AMAAKEAWANM
-124 PWEHRAAIFLK
+124 PWEHRASIFLK

-145 DLMNAATMLGQSKTA
+145 DLMNAATMLGQSKTV

-171 IDFLRFGVDYANQI
+171 ADFLRFGVDYANQV
-185 YQIQPDSMKNVWNR
+185 YQIQPDSMKNIWNR
-199 LDYRPLDGFVL
+199 TDYRPLDGFVL

-217 TAIGGNLPAAPAMM
+217 TAIGGNLPSAPAMM

-237 KPATTSLLA
+237 KPATTSILA
-246 NYYFI
+246 NYYFM

-262 VINFIPS
+262 VINFVPS
-269 RGSQVSEIVLTDSR
+269 RGSQVSEVVLTDPR
-283 MAGFHFTGSTA
+283 MSGFHFTGSTS

-307 ANYASY
+307 ANYKSY

-333 ADKVVAALVRGA
+333 ADKVVANLVRGA

-363 SLWEEVKSGVIEET
+363 SMWEKVKAGLLEQT

-385 RDFRNFMG
+385 RDFTNFMG
-393 AVIDKPAFDSIKEYI
+393 AVIDKAAFDSITSYI
-408 EYAKSSPEAEII
+408 EYAKASEEAEII

-427 SVGYFIQPTVI
+427 SVGYFIQPTII

-464 EQLEDTLQAV
+464 DKLEETLDAV

-484 AIFAQNRQAINHLE
+484 AIFAQDRGAIMHLE
-498 NRLSGAA
+498 RRLSGAA

-553 NFVPTTDITYPF
+553 NFAPTAEIAYPF